1 VDLTERQISIIEF
14 ERTAWQTEISKQK
27 AIRKLFTI
35 SPSRYYQI
43 RDELIDLPEAMKFD
57 PMVIRRLQKQRRSRR
72 AKKLGISEAKS
83 PIR

>member
-1 VDLTERQISIIEF
+1 MGLTERQKSIIEF
-14 ERTAWQTEISKQK
+14 ERTAWQTDISKET
-27 AIRKLFTI
+27 AIRHLFTI

-57 PMVIRRLQKQRRSRR
+57 PMVIRRLQKQRKFRRS
-72 AKKLGISEAKS
+72 KKYGISEAKS

>member
-1 VDLTERQISIIEF
+1 MDLTERQISIIEF

>member
-1 VDLTERQISIIEF
+1 MDLTKRQKSIIEF
-14 ERTAWQTEISKQK
+14 ERTAWQTDISKEK
-27 AIRKLFTI
+27 AIRQIFTI

-57 PMVIRRLQKQRRSRR
+57 PMVIRRLQKQRRFRR
-72 AKKLGISEAKS
+72 AKKFGISEAKS

>member
-1 VDLTERQISIIEF
+1 MNLTERQISIIEF
-14 ERTAWQTEISKQK
+14 ERTSWQTEISKQK

-57 PMVIRRLQKQRRSRR
+57 PMVIRRLQKQRKARR
-72 AKKLGISEAKS
+72 AKKLGISDAKS